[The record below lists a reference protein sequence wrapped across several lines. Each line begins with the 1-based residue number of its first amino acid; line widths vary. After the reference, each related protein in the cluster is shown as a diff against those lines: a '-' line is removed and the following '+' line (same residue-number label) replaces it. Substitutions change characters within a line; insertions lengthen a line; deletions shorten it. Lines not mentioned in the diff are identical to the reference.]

1 MMNIMNPQKKNGP
14 TIPDAYVERWHDRK
28 IEIPRVCSYYGG
40 EFYIMTNRQIGAW
53 KIDLDKMDWKY
64 RPICGLD
71 QPFGKLGFSHGF
83 SFCRNNIL
91 TAVGGSKGLDSNF

>member
-1 MMNIMNPQKKNGP
+1 
-14 TIPDAYVERWHDRK
+14 
-28 IEIPRVCSYYGG
+28 
-40 EFYIMTNRQIGAW
+40 MTNRQIGAW
-53 KIDLDKMDWKY
+53 KIDLDEMDWKY

-83 SFCRNNIL
+83 TFCRNNIL